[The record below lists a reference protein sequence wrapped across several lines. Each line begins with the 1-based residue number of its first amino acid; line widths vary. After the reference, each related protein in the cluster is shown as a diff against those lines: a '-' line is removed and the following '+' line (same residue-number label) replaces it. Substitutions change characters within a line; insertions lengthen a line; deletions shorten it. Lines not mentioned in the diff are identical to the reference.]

1 MNDLSPQ
8 KTQVES
14 YFIEEGRQDLKKKK
28 KSIFS

>member
-28 KSIFS
+28 IHI